1 MDRNTI
7 IGAAAG
13 IAAGAALVTLFNQ
26 WKAAQRKPAVKN
38 VYVLVVRLQ
47 LKAGGLAQFKELWGK
62 LAEHCRKNE
71 PKTLSYE
78 LVVSD
83 KDETDIM
90 IYERYPFEADLKDPH
105 QQSPAFKEFGR
116 LTREEFPDLI
126 VSRSRWTGVETN
138 VGYM

>member
-1 MDRNTI
+1 MHPHVT
-7 IGAAAG
+7 ATLAG
-13 IAAGAALVTLFNQ
+13 VAAGAALVTAYNYF
-26 WKAAQRKPAVKN
+26 KASQRSPAVRN

-47 LKAGGLAQFKELWGK
+47 LKAGGLPQFKELWGK
-62 LAEHCRKNE
+62 LAEHCRRNE

-90 IYERYPFEADLKDPH
+90 IYERYPFESDLKDPH

-116 LTREEFPDLI
+116 LTREVYPDLI
-126 VSRSRWTGVETN
+126 VSRSRWTGLETN